1 MASKVTCIPA
11 TKNRF
16 TALPVTSV
24 SKRRVAAYAR
34 VSTDSDEQFTSY
46 TAQIDYYTHYI
57 QQHPEWE
64 FVKVYTD
71 EGISGLNTRHRDG
84 FNEMIAD
91 ALAGKID
98 LIVTKSVSRFAR
110 NTVDSLT
117 TIRKLKEHGV
127 ECYFEKEGIYTFD
140 GKGELLLTI
149 MSSLA
154 QEESRSISE
163 NVTWGM
169 RKRFADGKVSMA
181 YSQFLGYEKGPNG
194 MPVVNEK
201 EAEIIRLIYRLF
213 LEGKTPFGIRDALET
228 AGIPS
233 PTGKSRWSVTTIN
246 SILRNEKYKGDALL
260 QKSFTVDFLT
270 KTMKPNHGELPSYYV
285 KESHPAIIPA
295 DEFDMV
301 QAEIERRSRQGRGY
315 SGNSIFSSK
324 LFCGDCGGLY
334 GAKVWHSNDA
344 YRRVVWQCNRKFSKT
359 QEQCKTPHLT
369 EDTIKKMFLEAYN
382 RLMRQRKQLMEDCEL
397 MKLLLTDCNEQ
408 EANMEQLRQE
418 IEEIAEMTQNLVR
431 QNTHQMQSQE
441 AYNAKYNALV
451 ERYKKAS
458 AKHEKLETEVARRKN
473 KAQQM
478 TAFIDQMEKAPASL
492 EEWDSQVWSLLL
504 EKGTV
509 NRDGSIAFKFRNG
522 KEIKV
527 EAK

>member
-1 MASKVTCIPA
+1 M
-11 TKNRF
+11 
-16 TALPVTSV
+16 
-24 SKRRVAAYAR
+24 
-34 VSTDSDEQFTSY
+34 STDSDEQFTSY
-46 TAQIDYYTHYI
+46 AAQIDYYTNYI

-127 ECYFEKEGIYTFD
+127 ECYFEKESIYTFD

-181 YSQFLGYEKGPNG
+181 YKQFLGYEKGPDG
-194 MPVVNEK
+194 TPAVNEK
-201 EAEIIRLIYRLF
+201 EAEIVRLIYRLF
-213 LEGKTPFGIRDALET
+213 LEGKTPFGIKEVLE
-228 AGIPS
+228 AAAIPS
-233 PTGKSRWSVTTIN
+233 PSGKSKWSVTTIN

-270 KTMKPNHGELPSYYV
+270 KTMKPNRGELPSYYV
-285 KESHPAIIPA
+285 KESHPPIISA

-301 QAEIERRSRQGRGY
+301 QAVIERRSRQGRGY
-315 SGNSIFSSK
+315 SGNSLFSSK
-324 LFCGDCGGLY
+324 LF
-334 GAKVWHSNDA
+334 
-344 YRRVVWQCNRKFSKT
+344 
-359 QEQCKTPHLT
+359 
-369 EDTIKKMFLEAYN
+369 
-382 RLMRQRKQLMEDCEL
+382 
-397 MKLLLTDCNEQ
+397 
-408 EANMEQLRQE
+408 
-418 IEEIAEMTQNLVR
+418 
-431 QNTHQMQSQE
+431 
-441 AYNAKYNALV
+441 
-451 ERYKKAS
+451 
-458 AKHEKLETEVARRKN
+458 
-473 KAQQM
+473 
-478 TAFIDQMEKAPASL
+478 
-492 EEWDSQVWSLLL
+492 
-504 EKGTV
+504 
-509 NRDGSIAFKFRNG
+509 
-522 KEIKV
+522 
-527 EAK
+527 

>member
-1 MASKVTCIPA
+1 
-11 TKNRF
+11 
-16 TALPVTSV
+16 
-24 SKRRVAAYAR
+24 
-34 VSTDSDEQFTSY
+34 
-46 TAQIDYYTHYI
+46 
-57 QQHPEWE
+57 
-64 FVKVYTD
+64 
-71 EGISGLNTRHRDG
+71 
-84 FNEMIAD
+84 MIAD
-91 ALAGKID
+91 ALSGKID

-127 ECYFEKEGIYTFD
+127 ECYFEKESIYTFD

-181 YSQFLGYEKGPNG
+181 YKQFLGYEKGPDG
-194 MPVVNEK
+194 TPAVNEK
-201 EAEIIRLIYRLF
+201 EAEIVRLIYRLF
-213 LEGKTPFGIRDALET
+213 LEGKTPFGIKEVLE
-228 AGIPS
+228 AAAIPS
-233 PTGKSRWSVTTIN
+233 PSGKSKWSVTTIN

-270 KTMKPNHGELPSYYV
+270 KTMKPNRGELPSYYV
-285 KESHPAIIPA
+285 KESHPPIISA

-344 YRRVVWQCNRKFSKT
+344 YRRVIWQCNRKFSKT

-369 EDTIKKMFLEAYN
+369 EDTIREMFLKAYN
-382 RLMRQRKQLMEDCEL
+382 RLMRQRKQLIEDCEL
-397 MKLLLTDCNEQ
+397 MKSLLTDCAEQ
-408 EANMEQLRQE
+408 EAGMEQLRQE
-418 IEEIAEMTQNLVR
+418 IEEIADMTQNLVR
-431 QNTHQMQSQE
+431 QNTRQIQSQE
-441 AYNAKYNALV
+441 AYNAKYNALA
-451 ERYKKAS
+451 ERYEKAS
-458 AKHEKLETEVARRKN
+458 AKHDRLEAEIARRNN
-473 KAQQM
+473 KARQL
-478 TAFIDQMEKAPASL
+478 ASFINHLEKARASL

-509 NRDGSIAFKFRNG
+509 NRDGSIAFEFRNG

>member
-1 MASKVTCIPA
+1 MPANVTCIPA

-16 TALPVTSV
+16 TALPVTSIA
-24 SKRRVAAYAR
+24 KRKVAAYAR

-46 TAQIDYYTHYI
+46 TAQIDYYTDYI
-57 QQHPEWE
+57 QQHADWE
-64 FVKVYTD
+64 FVRVYTD

-91 ALAGKID
+91 ALDGKID

-110 NTVDSLT
+110 NTVDSLV

-127 ECYFEKEGIYTFD
+127 ECYFEKEAIFTFD

-169 RKRFADGKVSMA
+169 RKRFSDGKVSMA
-181 YSQFLGYEKGPNG
+181 YSQFLGYEKGADGKPA
-194 MPVVNEK
+194 VNEN
-201 EAEIIRLIYRLF
+201 EAETVRLIYRLF
-213 LEGKTPFGIRDALET
+213 LEGKTPFGIRDALEA
-228 AGIPS
+228 AGIRS
-233 PTGKSRWSVTTIN
+233 PKGKGKWSVTTIN

-270 KTMKPNHGELPSYYV
+270 KTMKPNRGELPSYYV

-301 QAEIERRSRQGRGY
+301 QAEIERRSHQGRGY
-315 SGNSIFSSK
+315 SGNGLFSSK
-324 LFCGDCGGLY
+324 LFCADCGGIY
-334 GAKVWHSNDA
+334 GAKVWHSNDK
-344 YRRVVWQCNRKFSKT
+344 YRRVVWQCDRKFTKDK
-359 QEQCKTPHLT
+359 ELCKTPHLT
-369 EDTIKKMFLEAYN
+369 EDAIKGRFLRAYN
-382 RLMRQRKQLMEDCEL
+382 ELMSDREQLLADCEM
-397 MKLLLTDCNEQ
+397 MKSLLSDRASQ
-408 EANMEQLRQE
+408 EESLAQTHQD
-418 IEEIAEMTQNLVR
+418 IEEVAELIQNLVKQNAR
-431 QNTHQMQSQE
+431 QAQAQDE
-441 AYNAKYNALV
+441 YNSKYDALV
-451 ERYKKAS
+451 ARYEKAVD
-458 AKHEKLETEVARRKN
+458 KYGKLETEIATRRN
-473 KAQQM
+473 KAQQIIR
-478 TAFIDQMEKAPASL
+478 FIDQLRSAPL
-492 EEWDSQVWSLLL
+492 VLTEWDNQVWSLMV

-509 NRDGSIAFKFRNG
+509 SRDRSILFEFRNG
-522 KEIKV
+522 KAIKV